1 MTNIFALNSTALNV
15 SWNKLPNS
23 NVTNYIVCYQLQ
35 NGGNNINCS
44 TNVTVGENASSV
56 ILTGLNEF
64 TTYVVAVR
72 VSTTDGDGLP
82 GESASETT
90 DQFSKYRGEVTVRQI
105 TNEPYVY

>member
-1 MTNIFALNSTALNV
+1 M
-15 SWNKLPNS
+15 
-23 NVTNYIVCYQLQ
+23 
-35 NGGNNINCS
+35 
-44 TNVTVGENASSV
+44 NVTVGGNASSV